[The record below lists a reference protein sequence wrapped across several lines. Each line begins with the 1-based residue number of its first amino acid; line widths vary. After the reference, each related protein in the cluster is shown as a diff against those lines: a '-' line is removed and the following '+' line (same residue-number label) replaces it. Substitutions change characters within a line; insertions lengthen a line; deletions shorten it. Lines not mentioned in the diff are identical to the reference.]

1 MEVALIT
8 TVGYEGKVLDIVID
22 GQSYQLGSASG
33 AGCNCLIDTL
43 RQKLPGVICSV
54 SGVRAALEERHR
66 SLPTRIDPGTYLPL
80 DFWDEIVDLCGF
92 HNRVRAIRTSW
103 AHRFR
108 IVLVDLTWIGHGEV
122 FPRGS
127 RPGLERSTLTI
138 ARVNQNHFVPLFRAH

>member
-1 MEVALIT
+1 M
-8 TVGYEGKVLDIVID
+8 LDIVID

-33 AGCNCLIDTL
+33 DGCNCLIDTL

-54 SGVRAALEERHR
+54 PGVRAALEERHR
-66 SLPTRIDPGTYLPL
+66 NLPTRIAPRAYLPL

-92 HNRVRAIRTSW
+92 YNGVQAIRTSW

-108 IVLVDLTWIGHGEV
+108 IVCVDLTWIGHGEV

-127 RPGLERSTLTI
+127 RPGPERSTLTI
-138 ARVNQNHFVPLFRAH
+138 ARVNENHFVPLFRAH

>member
-1 MEVALIT
+1 M
-8 TVGYEGKVLDIVID
+8 LDIVID

-33 AGCNCLIDTL
+33 DGYNCLIDTL

-66 SLPTRIDPGTYLPL
+66 NLPTRIAPRAYLPL

-92 HNRVRAIRTSW
+92 YNEVKAIRTSW

-108 IVLVDLTWIGHGEV
+108 IVCVDVTWIGHGEV

-127 RPGLERSTLTI
+127 RPGPERSHLTI
-138 ARVNQNHFVPLFRAH
+138 ARVNENHFVPLFRAH